1 MDDGSATAYS
11 CAMRFRLFLLAVAV
25 AFAGPALGH
34 DYNVGS
40 LNIGHP
46 WARATPKGAAVAGGY
61 LKITNKGTEADRL
74 IGGSAAFAG
83 RVEIHEMSEEGGV
96 MKMRHLPKG
105 IEIKPG
111 AVHVMFMD
119 LKVPLVKDQKP
130 RPKGTLVFE
139 KAGTVEVEY
148 AVEAVGG
155 SPGEHDHGAHK
166 H

>member
-1 MDDGSATAYS
+1 MIRI
-11 CAMRFRLFLLAVAV
+11 CLLAITMAL
-25 AFAGPALGH
+25 ASPALAH
-34 DYNVGS
+34 DYNIGS
-40 LNIGHP
+40 LNVGHP

-111 AVHVMFMD
+111 ETVELKPGAVHVMFMD

>member
-1 MDDGSATAYS
+1 MIRI
-11 CAMRFRLFLLAVAV
+11 CLLAITMAL
-25 AFAGPALGH
+25 ASPALAH
-34 DYNVGS
+34 DYNIGS
-40 LNIGHP
+40 LNVGHP

-111 AVHVMFMD
+111 ETVELKPGAVHVMFMD

-148 AVEAVGG
+148 AIEAVGG